1 MTELAP
7 MTLADSYTAAQAI
20 TKERAKNFY
29 YGIRLLPKEKRESL
43 CAVYAFFRES
53 DDLSDDDA
61 IDNKAERLSRWRDLV
76 RQRPTHFEEGSI
88 LPAFYDSLDKYQIP
102 SRYFEELLDGTTS
115 DLTVTRYQTFDDLY
129 GYCYKVASTVGLVC
143 LHVFGFDGSQE
154 ALEQAEAR
162 GIAFQLTNILRDVKE
177 DGERGRI
184 YLPLEDLERFGL
196 SEQDFLE
203 GRTSESLSDFLS
215 FQIERAKQYY
225 LKSAPLSKR
234 VDAES
239 RPSLDAMT
247 DIYRTLLDKV
257 EKMGLRVFQE
267 RASLTKFEKLAL
279 AGKTAIS
286 TMRGS

>member
-1 MTELAP
+1 

-162 GIAFQLTNILRDVKE
+162 GIAFQLTNILRDLKE
-177 DGERGRI
+177 DAMRDRC
-184 YLPLEDLERFGL
+184 YLPQAELRQFGYGQADLKRGL
-196 SEQDFLE
+196 RNQSF
-203 GRTSESLSDFLS
+203 TSLMK
-215 FQIERAKQYY
+215 FQIVPIRI
-225 LKSAPLSKR
+225 LTTN
-234 VDAES
+234 DHI
-239 RPSLDAMT
+239 T
-247 DIYRTLLDKV
+247 FLL
-257 EKMGLRVFQE
+257 
-267 RASLTKFEKLAL
+267 EKLIEPRVGTP
-279 AGKTAIS
+279 AG
-286 TMRGS
+286 R

>member
-1 MTELAP
+1 
-7 MTLADSYTAAQAI
+7 MTLADSYSAAQAI
-20 TKERAKNFY
+20 TRERAKNFY

-61 IDNKAERLSRWRDLV
+61 VDNKAERLARWRNLV
-76 RQRPTHFEEGSI
+76 RERPTHFEAGSI
-88 LPAFYDSLDKYQIP
+88 LPAFYDSVDKYQIP
-102 SRYFEELLDGTTS
+102 CRYFEELLDGTTS
-115 DLTVTRYQTFDDLY
+115 DLTVTRYQTFDELY

-143 LHVFGFDGSQE
+143 LHVFGFDGSEE
-154 ALEQAEAR
+154 ALQQAEAR

-184 YLPLEDLERFGL
+184 YLPTEDLERFGL
-196 SEQDFLE
+196 SEGDFLK
-203 GRTSESLSDFLS
+203 GRASEELSNFLS
-215 FQIERAKQYY
+215 FQIERAKEYY

-267 RASLTKFEKLAL
+267 RASLTKLEKLAL